1 MCASTDEELLDGEE
15 WSSATHK
22 PPPVPPRTK
31 SVTSIG
37 SIEESDNPG
46 HPDNVLPHPPKSG
59 NAVDSVVLSSP
70 PVVPPK
76 RHAWAHTVSESAIS
90 NSFSPPVSSH
100 PAASVPLRAP
110 KPPVS
115 PRTKSPKPNTG
126 ASSSSISGLSSSA
139 PSTHGIRS
147 TSELHKSKSEYNI
160 KLPQYST
167 KFFEGDS
174 DDSDSSDDFEH
185 FEPPKRS
192 RYSSEPFV
200 HQQILHCQ
208 MRERRLSSPAP
219 QKPLNKSSPILT
231 KRPGWYPKPDK
242 QALQRKY
249 NSEISFQS
257 LSGAATLHGQVQH
270 RQDTSSSS
278 RRAKARSRSLDDK
291 TRSSV
296 SRKSS
301 VGNLSINP
309 IHGTIAALKH
319 SQSCDS
325 DDCTGGTIDST
336 GYSKPF
342 EHILWRK
349 LGLED
354 GSALSGSMPH
364 LTQLCNELDAGVGGT
379 GCDGGASE
387 AEEGGEGEEGEECTY
402 LDPTELEEYCKKLGG
417 NKELTARVRTRMST
431 VLCKTYLTLQNVA
444 SITGKDASTTKT
456 PSENRSFVVSSG
468 FLSPPLPSGCP
479 KPPPRRENTFHATT
493 NSLERLRT
501 MDLAE
506 HSGYSTDASSGWGEM
521 EYDPDSGLLGRLH
534 EFGKS
539 LDNPYDEIK
548 NNDNLESDTA
558 STTAREE
565 GEEEGEGEDGEEE
578 EQIYEEIDD
587 YSNINQ
593 DYAEED
599 EAHIND
605 CDEFNSSA
613 GTESNSAE
621 YASSA
626 VSPSIP
632 IITSGEAPPRSAHPQ
647 LHVSQSV
654 PADREGRH
662 TRCPPCLTRQRRVG
676 MSPARVAFKQ
686 TSSSLEETTLGEGQ
700 KKLGRA
706 PTLPPR
712 PLRKKGLS
720 SMDPSEAKKYFRSE
734 QRAPVVS
741 LTYRI

>member
-1 MCASTDEELLDGEE
+1 MVTTTEEGCHCSLPQCLSPSQHCNQLASLFNLYPHHTVSVLLRYDQHFYLLPNIVISKRDLFSAVDLFHSALTSKPRPYNHTPPYISSSGSFGSSNAPPFSPIAELDEDSAPLTPAASSTGAGTANITCGSRLRNLLSMLSEDGMCASTDEELLDGEE

-364 LTQLCNELDAGVGGT
+364 LTQLCNELDSGVGGT

-479 KPPPRRENTFHATT
+479 KPPYLTLYIVIFNF
-493 NSLERLRT
+493 
-501 MDLAE
+501 
-506 HSGYSTDASSGWGEM
+506 
-521 EYDPDSGLLGRLH
+521 
-534 EFGKS
+534 
-539 LDNPYDEIK
+539 
-548 NNDNLESDTA
+548 
-558 STTAREE
+558 
-565 GEEEGEGEDGEEE
+565 
-578 EQIYEEIDD
+578 IYRDI
-587 YSNINQ
+587 
-593 DYAEED
+593 
-599 EAHIND
+599 
-605 CDEFNSSA
+605 
-613 GTESNSAE
+613 
-621 YASSA
+621 
-626 VSPSIP
+626 
-632 IITSGEAPPRSAHPQ
+632 
-647 LHVSQSV
+647 
-654 PADREGRH
+654 
-662 TRCPPCLTRQRRVG
+662 
-676 MSPARVAFKQ
+676 
-686 TSSSLEETTLGEGQ
+686 
-700 KKLGRA
+700 
-706 PTLPPR
+706 
-712 PLRKKGLS
+712 
-720 SMDPSEAKKYFRSE
+720 
-734 QRAPVVS
+734 
-741 LTYRI
+741 